1 LHLFLLDAHL
11 TPPIIRLLFQLLLRS
26 FVPIVQLMFL
36 QSVPNG
42 AKMKRSNQQHQ
53 KNLLRRVESDMIL
66 ARGGDG
72 VDPRLLELVRLLARR
87 AAREV
92 YDEQMKGRRVT
103 RS

>member
-1 LHLFLLDAHL
+1 
-11 TPPIIRLLFQLLLRS
+11 
-26 FVPIVQLMFL
+26 MFL
-36 QSVPNG
+36 QSVPIG
-42 AKMKRSNQQHQ
+42 AKMKRGNQQHQ
-53 KNLLRRVESDMIL
+53 KNLLRRVEPDMIL